1 MSDQEIIA
9 KLGIGNLPKEVQEQ
23 TLQNIS
29 SVVELRV
36 MGLLDEIM
44 TDEQRAT
51 FEQKSKEAPESVW
64 KWISSEFADVDSM
77 YEAALADYLEEKTQ
91 K

>member
-9 KLGIGNLPKEVQEQ
+9 KLGIGNLPKEIQEQ
-23 TLQNIS
+23 TLQNVS

-36 MGLLDEIM
+36 VEVIDAIM
-44 TDEQRAT
+44 SDEQRVT

-64 KWISSEFADVDSM
+64 KWISAEFADVDKM
-77 YEAALADYLEEKTQ
+77 YEAALADYLDEKTQ